1 MGGRKYPDRRGK
13 VVLCTVPPRDAR
25 SHWLPD
31 SRPEPTR
38 RPTGARAFRVVI
50 AWVRLSMPPQRR
62 EKRTAASSPNTT
74 MMAAL
79 QMSETTA

>member
-1 MGGRKYPDRRGK
+1 MPG
-13 VVLCTVPPRDAR
+13 
-25 SHWLPD
+25 
-31 SRPEPTR
+31 
-38 RPTGARAFRVVI
+38 PTGFPTADPNPPVDRPARGAFSVVI

-74 MMAAL
+74 MMVAL